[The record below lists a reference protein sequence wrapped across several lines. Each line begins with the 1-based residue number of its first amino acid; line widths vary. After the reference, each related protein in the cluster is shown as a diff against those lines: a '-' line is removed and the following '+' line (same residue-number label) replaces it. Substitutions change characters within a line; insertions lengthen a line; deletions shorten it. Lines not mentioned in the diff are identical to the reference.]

1 MGSGGFERGAPVSQC
16 HDTYEARP
24 AEAAHFPVRA
34 EDIMTPDPIVV
45 EPTATVRDIAS
56 VMLHRDIR
64 MVPVVEIGDQL
75 VGVVSESDLL
85 CRAGFPS
92 VRHHGLAAFL
102 EGPPAVQGHDG
113 PTTQGPDWA
122 ARSQAL
128 TAEEIM
134 TTTVVSCGPEEPVAA
149 IARRM
154 LERDVRTMPV
164 VRDGRLAGV
173 VSRHDV
179 LRLFVRPD
187 SEVRAHVAD
196 ILSASEWVP
205 GFGLGAEVRDG
216 VVVLTG
222 TASSPLEVAVICSIV
237 RQVAGVVEVVD
248 QTVTEGDLHR

>member
-1 MGSGGFERGAPVSQC
+1 VSQC
-16 HDTYEARP
+16 HDTYQRPP
-24 AEAAHFPVRA
+24 AEAAHLPVRA
-34 EDIMTPDPIVV
+34 EDIMTPDPVVV
-45 EPTATVRDIAS
+45 EPTATVRDIAHL
-56 VMLHRDIR
+56 MLHRDIR

-102 EGPPAVQGHDG
+102 DGPPAITGH
-113 PTTQGPDWA
+113 DWA
-122 ARSQAL
+122 ARSEAL

-134 TTTVVSCGPEEPVAA
+134 TTAVISCDVEEPVAA

-154 LERDVRTMPV
+154 LERDIRTMPV

-187 SEVRAHVAD
+187 SEVRAHVD
-196 ILSASEWVP
+196 QILSASEWAP
-205 GFGLGAEVRDG
+205 GSDLRAEVRDG

-222 TASSPLEVAVICSIV
+222 TISQPLEAAVICSIV
-237 RQVAGVVEVVD
+237 RQVPGVVEVVD
-248 QTVTEGDLHR
+248 QTVTEAITAGNRPHPQ

>member
-1 MGSGGFERGAPVSQC
+1 MSQC
-16 HDTYEARP
+16 HDTYQDRP

-34 EDIMTPDPIVV
+34 EDIMTPEPVVV
-45 EPTATVRDIAS
+45 EPTATVRDIAHL
-56 VMLHRDIR
+56 MLHRDIR
-64 MVPVVEIGDQL
+64 MVPVVEIGDKL

-102 EGPPAVQGHDG
+102 EEPPGVQGHD
-113 PTTQGPDWA
+113 WA
-122 ARSQAL
+122 SRSEGL

-134 TTTVVSCGPEEPVAA
+134 TTSVVSCDSEEPVAA
-149 IARRM
+149 VARRM
-154 LERDVRTMPV
+154 LERDVRAMPV

-187 SEVRAHVAD
+187 SEVRAHVAE

-205 GFGLGAEVRDG
+205 GPGLSAQVRDG
-216 VVVLTG
+216 VVVITG
-222 TASSPLEVAVICSIV
+222 TVSRPVEAAVVCSII
-237 RQVAGVVEVVD
+237 RQVPGVVEVVD
-248 QTVTEGDLHR
+248 QTVPDADRRG

>member
-1 MGSGGFERGAPVSQC
+1 MSQC
-16 HDTYEARP
+16 HDTYEVRP

-34 EDIMTPDPIVV
+34 EDIMTPDPVVV
-45 EPTATVRDIAS
+45 EPTATVREIAS
-56 VMLHRDIR
+56 VMMRRDIR
-64 MVPVVEIGDQL
+64 MVPVVEIGEQL

-92 VRHHGLAAFL
+92 VRHHGIAAFI
-102 EGPPAVQGHDG
+102 EGPPATQGHEW
-113 PTTQGPDWA
+113 T

-134 TTTVVSCGPEEPVAA
+134 TTTVVSCDPGEPVAA

-154 LERDVRTMPV
+154 LERDIRTMPV

-187 SEVRAHVAD
+187 SEVRAHVAE
-196 ILSASEWVP
+196 ILSASEWLP
-205 GFGLGAEVRDG
+205 GFGLSAEVRDG

-237 RQVAGVVEVVD
+237 RQVPGVVEVVD
-248 QTVTEGDLHR
+248 QTVPEADLRR

>member
-1 MGSGGFERGAPVSQC
+1 MSQC

-34 EDIMTPDPIVV
+34 EDIMTPDPVVV
-45 EPTATVRDIAS
+45 EPTATVRDIAQ
-56 VMLHRDIR
+56 VMLQRDIR

-92 VRHHGLAAFL
+92 VRHHGLAMFL
-102 EGPPAVQGHDG
+102 EGPPAVQEHEW
-113 PTTQGPDWA
+113 T
-122 ARSQAL
+122 ARSQGL

-134 TTTVVSCGPEEPVAA
+134 TTAVVSCGSEEPVAA

-154 LERDVRTMPV
+154 LERDIRTMPFLC
-164 VRDGRLAGV
+164 DGRLAGV

-187 SEVRAHVAD
+187 SEVRAHVTE
-196 ILSASEWVP
+196 ILSASEWLP
-205 GFGLGAEVRDG
+205 GLGLSAEVRDG

-222 TASSPLEVAVICSIV
+222 TASQPLEVAVICSIV
-237 RQVAGVVEVVD
+237 RQVPGVVEVVAP
-248 QTVTEGDLHR
+248 TVPEGAFHR